1 MLNPNAKI
9 IEPKGVRLRDPED
22 FSTLRDDIYNDA
34 LTAVEKSF
42 PQKYGSIVMRVS
54 DLRYV
59 DPPTFTKKYE
69 KEAIAKDQYLGR
81 KLKGKISLLDKEG
94 NLLDEK
100 DTTLMRVPYLTD
112 RGTFIHG
119 GNDYGSLMQTRLIP
133 GVYTR
138 RQENGNLETQV
149 NTRPGAGSSFRI
161 GFEADTGQY
170 NIKVRS
176 ANIHLYSLMKDMGVD
191 EDVMKKTWGEQLY
204 AKNAANY
211 DPTAINRA
219 YEKAVPAYQKKAAG
233 DSPDK
238 GKMLREF
245 FDKVQVHEHV
255 TRNNLPYKFD
265 LEKAAQ
271 VNAIEIC
278 NEAMLPSFAPSLSAE
293 TAMDLYFARNP
304 QTLELLKEASE
315 FTPVPSHLKW
325 LSWYKNFEEGQTSP
339 YDEENKLAWRKAAAH
354 YSPLDPSDPE
364 VLLGAASW
372 AIDLSGSDEADKEKN
387 IVNALNYL
395 EINKAQDTILKEA
408 NFTGSTF
415 HEIIN
420 LIDND

>member
-1 MLNPNAKI
+1 MINPNAKI
-9 IEPKGVRLRDPED
+9 IEPKNVRLRDPED
-22 FSTLRDDIYNDA
+22 FAMLRDDIYNDT

-42 PQKYGSIVMRVS
+42 PQKYGNIIMRVS
-54 DLRYV
+54 DLRYT

-81 KLKGKISLLDKEG
+81 KLKGKLSLLDKEG

-161 GFEADTGQY
+161 GFEAETGQY

-176 ANIHLYSLMKDMGVD
+176 ANIHLYSLLKDMGVD
-191 EDVMKKTWGEQLY
+191 EDLMKKTWGDQLY
-204 AKNAANY
+204 SKNAANY

-219 YEKAVPAYQKKAAG
+219 YEKAVPAYQKKVAG
-233 DSPDK
+233 DSPNK
-238 GKMLREF
+238 GQMLREF

-255 TRNNLPYKFD
+255 TKNNLPYKFD

-271 VNAIEIC
+271 INAIEIC
-278 NEAMLPSFAPSLSAE
+278 NEALLPEFNPNTSSQVAL
-293 TAMDLYFARNP
+293 DLYFLRNP
-304 QTLELLKEASE
+304 ETLEVIKQASE

-325 LSWYKNFEEGQTSP
+325 LSWYKNYEGGETSP
-339 YDEENKLAWRKAAAH
+339 YDEENKLAWRKAASH
-354 YSPLDPSDPE
+354 YAQLDASDPE
-364 VLLGAASW
+364 VFLGAASW
-372 AIDLSGSDEADKEKN
+372 GIDLSDRLDTDPEEN
-387 IVNALNYL
+387 MVNVLNYL

-408 NFTGSTF
+408 NFKGSTF